1 MLKSL
6 ALLFVLITTSA
17 YANIGEIVQLS
28 GKSGSAAIE
37 RGNDAIDT
45 SKGTLIELMDTA
57 ITAKSKMRIDFVDD
71 TRVDITEH
79 SRLIIDDFVYD
90 PNTGKGSLGLKA
102 SLGTVRYA
110 SGQIAKN
117 SRQRVRIRTPS
128 ATIAVRGTDFAMVVD
143 EAGGSMITLLPSCD
157 TEGACFVGEIS
168 VETDAGIVVLN
179 QAFQATIASNSMSPP
194 TKPLILDIDESMINT
209 LLILRKRNPY
219 YEEEAKIEKKLREKA
234 DILKLDFLRYDGL
247 SADILVDSIES
258 IWVTALDQTDQLLQ
272 NLLYDMLDQLNE
284 ALMRLF
290 EDELALQ
297 NQILL
302 RQEGNVYGYDPDT
315 GITLK
320 NIGQNWQWERLDAEG
335 KNFISLS
342 LNQGYGY
349 SLDIQQGDWE
359 YYGYRL
365 GESTNNNININQ
377 Q

>member
-1 MLKSL
+1 MYKFLV
-6 ALLFVLITTSA
+6 LFIILSSPV
-17 YANIGEIVQLS
+17 YANIGEIS
-28 GKSGSAAIE
+28 TIKGSAAIE
-37 RGNDAIDT
+37 RGEEAIDAER
-45 SKGTLIELMDTA
+45 GVGIQMEDTA
-57 ITAKSKMRIDFVDD
+57 VTANANMRIDFIDD
-71 TRVDITEH
+71 TRVDITAH

-90 PNTGKGSLGLKA
+90 PNTGKGALGLKA
-102 SLGTVRYA
+102 SLGTIRYA

-128 ATIAVRGTDFAMVVD
+128 ATISVRGTDFAMVVD

-194 TKPLILDIDESMINT
+194 TKPLILDINESMINT